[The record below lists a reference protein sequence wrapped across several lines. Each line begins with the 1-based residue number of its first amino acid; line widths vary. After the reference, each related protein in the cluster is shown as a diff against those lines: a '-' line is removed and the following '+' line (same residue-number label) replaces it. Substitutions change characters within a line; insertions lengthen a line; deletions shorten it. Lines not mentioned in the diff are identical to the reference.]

1 MTATR
6 QEVFDALSSERAY
19 QDSRWGDTLSGGRPG
34 DGERTLDEFILYISG
49 YAQQLVA
56 IGAKSADPAE
66 KLEFVRKVG
75 GLAVAAME
83 QHGAPRRAGF

>member
-6 QEVFDALSSERAY
+6 EQVYGALDSERAY
-19 QDSRWGDTLSGGRPG
+19 QDSRWGSTLSGGVPG
-34 DGERTLDEFILYISG
+34 DGSRTLDEFILYIAG
-49 YAQQLVA
+49 YADELKR
-56 IGAKSADPAE
+56 IGATSPVPAE

-75 GLAVAAME
+75 GLCVAAME

>member
-6 QEVFDALSSERAY
+6 EEVYEALDSERVY
-19 QDSRWGDTLSGGRPG
+19 QNARWGDTASSGRPG
-34 DGERTLDEFILYISG
+34 SGDRTLDEFILYIVG
-49 YAQQLVA
+49 YANKLAA
-56 IGAKSADPAE
+56 IGSVSADPAE

-75 GLAVAAME
+75 GLCVATME